1 MADTW
6 TLGTRTFTSRLL
18 VGTGKYPSH
27 AVMAQAH
34 AASGAEMVTVAVRR
48 VNISDRSKE
57 SLLDYIDT
65 SRIFLL
71 PNTAACYTAE
81 DAIRTAQL
89 GREAGLSN
97 WVKLEVIGDERTLF
111 PDNEALL
118 EATKV
123 LVKDGFIV
131 TVLKRASSNS
141 PTDYPAGVKVASVN
155 DSFAVEDLVP
165 IFTGQDAVVV
175 TIKGTQV
182 DIQKRLA
189 DAAVKAG
196 VTRFIPADF
205 GSCDSSSPHA
215 QDCVPLFANKTELRG
230 YLTSLAEKNKDFTWS
245 SIVCGHF
252 FDWQTAFLHLWP
264 QEKRLDIVKPGDH
277 LKASYS
283 TLGRVGEAT
292 SRVLQHPSETANR
305 VLFVQ
310 SFCVTQVEIS
320 KAFEKASG
328 AKYDV
333 QWFEAEAYEREQKAK
348 RDEGDKDAIENL
360 VWMLGAIEGNWEER
374 EEFAMGVLGLEN
386 EDLEEAAKKVVELGV

>member
-1 MADTW
+1 MSIKNV
-6 TLGTRTFTSRLL
+6 TLLGANGT
-18 VGTGKYPSH
+18 VGPMVLH
-27 AVMAQAH
+27 A
-34 AASGAEMVTVAVRR
+34 
-48 VNISDRSKE
+48 
-57 SLLDYIDT
+57 
-65 SRIFLL
+65 
-71 PNTAACYTAE
+71 
-81 DAIRTAQL
+81 
-89 GREAGLSN
+89 
-97 WVKLEVIGDERTLF
+97 
-111 PDNEALL
+111 
-118 EATKV
+118 
-123 LVKDGFIV
+123 LVKDGFNV

-141 PTDYPAGVKVASVN
+141 PTNYPAGVKVASVN

-165 IFTGQDAVVV
+165 VFTGQDAVVV

-196 VTRFIPADF
+196 VKRFIPADF

-374 EEFAMGVLGLEN
+374 EEVAMGVLGLEN